1 MSGVVLGNESRRVE
15 NERKESQSRAD
26 ALRAILD
33 PVKDVDWRTLMA
45 AQSNGLD
52 SRQLIAMAFRDL
64 ADKADKIGNLN
75 ISPDLLGSLL
85 SSNLLEGVAEQETR
99 RG

>member
-1 MSGVVLGNESRRVE
+1 VE